1 MLTTTETGGGNDTG
15 TSVRLGIAFP
25 FKDQEIED
33 DVYTR
38 TYFDGKMEFN
48 FDTATDGTSDFSN
61 YDFITN
67 LAAIDIFSPEDDE
80 GAPVQF
86 DWGVFDENLNNEK
99 S

>member
-1 MLTTTETGGGNDTG
+1 MPSFAGYDFDFGIQIPNAPNWTLLTTTETGGAGDTG

-48 FDTATDGTSDFSN
+48 FDTSTDGTSNFSN
-61 YDFITN
+61 YNFHC
-67 LAAIDIFSPEDDE
+67 
-80 GAPVQF
+80 
-86 DWGVFDENLNNEK
+86 
-99 S
+99 